1 MEVFS
6 PLIWKRGN
14 LLVIDQRDLPG
25 ATTWRACA
33 SLDDVL
39 RAIADRRIRGAAAVA
54 CAAAYGIVL
63 AARARLATPCDAKV
77 LQNHVE
83 EAVSTTRRSLPASV
97 QAYWA
102 LAQMRDA
109 GRISVATADAHMV
122 ADALES
128 RAAAIHAEDIARCQ
142 RIGAAGA
149 ELLVDGTTA
158 LTLGHHGALATGG
171 WGTTLGILRSA
182 LAARKRIRTLACLD
196 GAPLTSWELAREG
209 VHVTE
214 IAAAAAPGLLARREV
229 AVVLLGADRISA
241 SGDVVTDLGSYG
253 IALAAAANQVPLV
266 VAAPAA
272 ALDPGA
278 PPPLDVVA
286 RDADLV
292 PGTLISAIVTEH
304 GVRRPPWSESLRA

>member
-1 MEVFS
+1 MEVFA

-14 LLVIDQRDLPG
+14 LLVLDQRDLP
-25 ATTWRACA
+25 ATTTWRACA
-33 SLDDVL
+33 SLDDVQ

-63 AARARLATPCDAKV
+63 AARARRATPCDAKV

-83 EAVSTTRRSLPASV
+83 EAVSTMRRTLPASV
-97 QAYWA
+97 QVYWA

-109 GRISVATADAHMV
+109 GRVSVATADAHMV
-122 ADALES
+122 VDALES

-149 ELLVDGTTA
+149 ELLVDGTAA
-158 LTLGHHGALATGG
+158 LTLGNHGALATGG
-171 WGTTLGILRSA
+171 WGAALGILRSA
-182 LAARKRIRTLACLD
+182 YAARKRIRTIACLT
-196 GAPLTSWELAREG
+196 GATLTAWELARDG
-209 VHVTE
+209 ILVTE
-214 IAAAAAPGLLARREV
+214 LPDAAAPSLLARREV
-229 AVVLLGADRISA
+229 HVVLLGADRISA
-241 SGDVVTDLGSYG
+241 TGDVVTDLGSYG
-253 IALAAAANQVPLV
+253 IALAAAAHQVPLV

-278 PPPLDVVA
+278 PPPVEVVA

-292 PGTLISAIVTEH
+292 PGNLVSAIVTEH